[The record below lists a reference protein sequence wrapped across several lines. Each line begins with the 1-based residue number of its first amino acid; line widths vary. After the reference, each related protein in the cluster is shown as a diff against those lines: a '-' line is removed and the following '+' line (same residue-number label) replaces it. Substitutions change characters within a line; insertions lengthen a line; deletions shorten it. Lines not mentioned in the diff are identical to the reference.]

1 MIENE
6 HDVHPVVEVGERKE
20 FSVWVDGRCVAKR
33 GWFGVPREES
43 ILRRVRKEVARITKR
58 S

>member
-6 HDVHPVVEVGERKE
+6 FSVHVDVGVGERKE
-20 FSVWVDGRCVAKR
+20 FSVWVNDKCVAKR
-33 GWFGVPREES
+33 GWFGLPGDAR
-43 ILRRVRKEVARITKR
+43 ILRRVRKEVDRIKKR